1 MKTMKIQITIL
12 TLCLAITCFICA
24 IMGSD
29 VKDLKNR
36 VTELEYMVNGE

>member
-1 MKTMKIQITIL
+1 MKIEITIL
-12 TLCLAITCFICA
+12 SLCLAITCFLCA

-36 VTELEYMVNGE
+36 VTELEYVVKGE